1 MVTNIIF
8 QIPMII
14 TGARSNISPDVTQ
27 IFFLS
32 LNPNM
37 QKMRAQK
44 PKANVEAIRQKRKSR
59 STDTSGN
66 QVSTTTKPTKL
77 ALLSNLEVSE
87 FLTRNKISDEDE
99 LFPIAHAQKE

>member
-14 TGARSNISPDVTQ
+14 TGARSNISPEVTQ

-44 PKANVEAIRQKRKSR
+44 PKANVQAIRQKRKSR
-59 STDTSGN
+59 STDTGN